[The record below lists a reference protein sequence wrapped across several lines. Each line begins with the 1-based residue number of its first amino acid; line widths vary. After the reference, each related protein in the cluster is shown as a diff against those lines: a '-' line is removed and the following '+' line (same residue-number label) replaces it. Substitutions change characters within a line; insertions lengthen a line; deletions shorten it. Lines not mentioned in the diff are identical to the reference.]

1 MPQRTDVF
9 DLARLRLT
17 SGEGRRLDLHV
28 RVEPFSFGGQQ
39 YAAEPDVVPVRLDVS
54 RTTGSGW
61 ALRLR
66 FAVSVSGPCMR
77 CLEPA
82 EPRFEV
88 EAREV
93 EQPGAG
99 DEELSLP
106 VRERRGRAGPRRAG
120 RATRWRSRCRPRSPA
135 ARTAPGSARSAAR
148 TSTRIPSTRT
158 SADRWRSSG
167 SARWVEAVAT
177 IRVRRELRYPSR
189 RPWPSRSRSSR
200 TRARTSAARTTRSRA
215 PTINACP
222 QCRQPRLPH
231 RVCPHCGFYAGREV
245 VHVHDHDHDHEH

>member
-28 RVEPFSFGGQQ
+28 HVEPFSFGGQS
-39 YAAEPDVVPVRLDVS
+39 YAAVPDIVPVRLDVS

-88 EAREV
+88 DAREV
-93 EQPGAG
+93 EQPGAA
-99 DEELSLP
+99 DDELSSPYVNDEGELDVAGWARDALALTLP
-106 VRERRGRAGPRRAG
+106 AQITCRAECAG
-120 RATRWRSRCRPRSPA
+120 LCAQCGA
-135 ARTAPGSARSAAR
+135 NLNDEPGHAHEAE
-148 TSTRIPSTRT
+148 P
-158 SADRWRSSG
+158 D
-167 SARWVEAVAT
+167 ARWAKLSE
-177 IRVRRELRYPSR
+177 IRFE
-189 RPWPSRSRSSR
+189 
-200 TRARTSAARTTRSRA
+200 
-215 PTINACP
+215 
-222 QCRQPRLPH
+222 
-231 RVCPHCGFYAGREV
+231 
-245 VHVHDHDHDHEH
+245 